1 MKFLLF
7 LLLAIPTYADI
18 TGLSVVTATSGQ
30 IVISYTAASTA
41 SCKVEVSKESDYTP
55 LATDVDAT
63 LYTSQDRDTSR
74 TSTLNYGRH
83 RIVVLGRLGFAKNL
97 EAVETALNGYNLSRA
112 LQADTQYYIR
122 VSDCGDGDSETI
134 QARTTNIRLG
144 DSRGT
149 PLAVA
154 SPWKYRQ
161 VATNKVANPEFAD
174 PYTGALI
181 KNPASIMGFSYS
193 QSTATSGDGYSP
205 SGCNITTLTGV
216 NGACRFTDA
225 VGTGWTATT
234 GTVTDAIQSNDDNF
248 AEYSGTSQDRLYLR
262 LGTGKFPTHSTLGG
276 TLSFQNLAFSAK
288 TSDTA
293 GDGEFLMTC
302 LSGRR
307 KECLSP
313 ERRITL
319 TTTEAAY
326 SVCNDSPCMVKD
338 NPGDTM
344 LNYNPGLIPGLSRV
358 YNLAGS
364 LTTLRFAGTNASA
377 ACNELVVGETIYAYD
392 TRTNGTNPTGL
403 IVNAKSCGS
412 SPPQITIHDSYD
424 FTHNGTTG
432 VTFWLNDG
440 LASAGYGIL
449 VWKESTTSNSTVSVD
464 LALWRAATTPN
475 WILNMGSGG
484 FGKRCQNVP
493 TAGGYYLCMTGSD
506 ANMIIGV
513 KPTTDGLDIVSYGL
527 AGWRGDLVNAAL
539 ANTGYLTGS
548 SAAANDAMWDD
559 ELPGVFYMYFVTA
572 GGCGQ
577 GIVKM
582 TLSLATPAAAVVDGS
597 GYPGGTRTPAAGL
610 SSAVLLTPC
619 GSGASDYSLVKQR
632 ENVSAGYASLKTSF
646 TSCAIESV
654 QGRTLIEV
662 CKAGQQDSHG
672 FVFAYDLGNRLA
684 PGSGFVGTRGG
695 NTQQA
700 FGGFLVPGN
709 AAARWCGT
717 HTVQNPLSAAGSP
730 FVMLELG
737 AKAPMGVTGNT
748 NLSPCDSR
756 STPGTCSACPD
767 VTLNG
772 FNYSGRNWCSTI
784 DITSS
789 CASVNAP
796 AGCVDGDPIS
806 GGDELSPNLK
816 WYQPIAVGDILK
828 RSSEYVR
835 VVQKISQTQIVVHR
849 GWGYASNNSSFSS
862 YAPISHSAGST
873 WATNCGGFVLHPAT
887 TNPEQPFGLAWYFGD
902 SPDGSNPT
910 YAFLNKFQNHGFHSV
925 NFGAFPDYTVGRF
938 DLSDAAANAASL
950 NTGSYVQLPNRFAG
964 KDSNCFGNS
973 CEKHP
978 GANQVLGDTSWFVD
992 VNPRM
997 FHASG
1002 TNGVALASGKS
1013 FIYEYT
1019 GDADVS
1025 PKHYDLEGYMGKYPM
1040 LRVDTL
1046 SDSASDTGKW
1056 CVAIVANDCFS
1067 GSTAGKAYLVNELFD
1082 TTFIPLSTCRES
1094 QFGTVNGD
1102 MCFGPT
1108 NGVGASVAQW
1118 KVPAAN
1124 GLSIP
1129 NGSQARA
1136 TSREWRF
1143 YREAATEN
1151 TKADPTGTALMM
1163 RGHWYVAPPPMANQ
1177 DTVNRAT
1184 FIPLPVPVTAVTGAD
1199 NALVEFG
1206 YNPSF
1211 QCSQNRDETCY
1222 AEGASVNITTPF
1234 KFSHETLTGLAC
1246 SSGCTVVIP
1255 AIAGKIVYGRVKI
1268 RNSGGTVI
1276 YTGPTQVW

>member
-1 MKFLLF
+1 MIWASVLI
-7 LLLAIPTYADI
+7 LAAPLAAAVDHLAPVGSTQ
-18 TGLSVVTATSGQ
+18 VQ
-30 IVISYTAASTA
+30 IVLSYTAPTAAACTVEASGEA
-41 SCKVEVSKESDYTP
+41 DYTP
-55 LATDVDAT
+55 LATDIDPG
-63 LYTSQDRDTSR
+63 LFPGSSLDSR
-74 TSTLNYGRH
+74 AGSIVTGRN
-83 RIVVLGRLGFAKNL
+83 RVFVLGRQGA
-97 EAVETALNGYNLSRA
+97 EAIESASNGYMLSRA
-112 LQADTQYYIR
+112 LQADTTYYIR
-122 VSDCGDGDSETI
+122 VTCGGDVATTT
-134 QARTTNIRLG
+134 ARTSNIPLG
-144 DSRGT
+144 DSRGE

-161 VATNKVANPEFAD
+161 VAVNKVANPEFAD

-181 KNPASIMGFSYS
+181 KNPASIMGFGYS
-193 QSTATSGDGYSP
+193 HSTATSGDGYSP
-205 SGCNITTLTGV
+205 SGCNLTLPGV
-216 NGACRFTDA
+216 KGACRFTDA
-225 VGTGWTATT
+225 EGTGWTATT
-234 GTVTDAIQSNDDNF
+234 GTTTDAVQANDDNF
-248 AEYSGTSQDRLYLR
+248 AMYSGTSQDRLYLR
-262 LGTGKFPTHSTLGG
+262 LGTGKHPTHSTLGG
-276 TLSFQNLAFSAK
+276 VLSFQNLAFSAK

-440 LASAGYGIL
+440 VGSAGYGIL

-513 KPTTDGLDIVSYGL
+513 KPTADGLDIVSYGL

-756 STPGTCSACPD
+756 SAPGTCSACPD

-997 FHASG
+997 FTASG
-1002 TNGVALASGKS
+1002 QNAVSLVAGKTYIYQYKGSAGV
-1013 FIYEYT
+1013 
-1019 GDADVS
+1019 D

-1040 LRVDTL
+1040 RRVDTL
-1046 SDSASDTGKW
+1046 QDSASDTGKW
-1056 CVAIVANDCFS
+1056 CVAIIANDCFS

-1102 MCFGPT
+1102 MCFGPS
-1108 NGVGASVAQW
+1108 NGVGASVSQW
-1118 KVPAAN
+1118 KVPVTN
-1124 GLSIP
+1124 GLVLL
-1129 NGSQARA
+1129 NGEKARA
-1136 TSREWRF
+1136 VSKEWRT

-1151 TKADPTGTALMM
+1151 TKADPTGRALLM
-1163 RGHWYVAPPPMANQ
+1163 RGHWYVAPPPMVGG
-1177 DTVNRAT
+1177 DSINRGT
-1184 FIPLPVPVTAVTGAD
+1184 FAAVPVTLSSVPVGTATAWI
-1199 NALVEFG
+1199 EFG
-1206 YNPSF
+1206 YNADL
-1211 QCSQNRDETCY
+1211 QCSRNRDEACIAQSPVLNET
-1222 AEGASVNITTPF
+1222 VPF
-1234 KFSHETLTGLAC
+1234 VFSHESPAGVAC
-1246 SSGCTVVIP
+1246 ASGCVITIPSVHNRVVYWRVRYRNGSGET
-1255 AIAGKIVYGRVKI
+1255 IA
-1268 RNSGGTVI
+1268 
-1276 YTGPTQVW
+1276 TGVTQAQAVN